1 MCDITSNFSQLLN
14 NENMIKVLAIT
25 LTIGGAISLVFGVLG
40 IFGSFELGLS
50 PWALAILGVIFFLSG
65 ISLLKYHDSN
75 NSVD

>member
-1 MCDITSNFSQLLN
+1 
-14 NENMIKVLAIT
+14 MIKVLGIT
-25 LTIGGAISLVFGVLG
+25 LTIGGAIALVFGVLG

-75 NSVD
+75 NSAD